1 VTSIINI
8 GRLQL
13 RWDFTNCFKLDQ
25 KPLIAAM
32 HLKIQVSLNPLVFL
46 SSLFVACF
54 ITFSKCDFCV
64 TVRRG
69 DPRWQNSNGST
80 GE

>member
-1 VTSIINI
+1 VISIINI
-8 GRLQL
+8 SSLWFR
-13 RWDFTNCFKLDQ
+13 RDFTNCFKLDQ
-25 KPLIAAM
+25 KTLVAAM
-32 HLKIQVSLNPLVFL
+32 HLKIQVSLPL
-46 SSLFVACF
+46 SSLFRACF

-69 DPRWQNSNGST
+69 DPTWHNSNGST